1 MRRTCIS
8 RRAKPPINHF
18 DTLVLWCYILLAEV
32 VPMVQTFRKRSG
44 VVRLNIYLPDP
55 ALRRLVKG
63 AAARQDLSVSE
74 YCVRAIT
81 NQLDRDQEGTAAQGK
96 HLPLS
101 TAVGSARRFQA
112 ETFHGR
118 IFKVR
123 SAELIRQAREQRP
136 T

>member
-1 MRRTCIS
+1 
-8 RRAKPPINHF
+8 HF
-18 DTLVLWCYILLAEV
+18 SALVLYSSYEV
-32 VPMVQTFRKRSG
+32 VTMVQTFRKRTG

-55 ALRRLVKG
+55 ALRRLVK
-63 AAARQDLSVSE
+63 AAAAGQDLSVSE

-81 NQLDRDQEGTAAQGK
+81 NQLDRDQEGAPAQGK
-96 HLPLS
+96 RLPLA

-118 IFKVR
+118 IFKVG
-123 SAELIRQAREQRP
+123 SAELIRQTREQRP